1 MELSWDEEKGLE
13 MYVNKE
19 KVAST
24 KDYRTHPPL
33 RITDH
38 TVYLGRPNEDVSDGR
53 YADAIVDELEYWF
66 ANRDILKTLNLIGDG
81 RHERL
86 LFGVSGLVTCA
97 TYRPM
102 YAVCISR
109 LLCLFINYRK
119 SCFSWRNWC

>member
-1 MELSWDEEKGLE
+1 MSTDRITVDNWHKMELSWDEEKGLE

-38 TVYLGRPNEDVSDGR
+38 NVYLGRPNEDVSDGR

-81 RHERL
+81 KHGRL
-86 LFGVSGLVTCA
+86 LFMESLVWSCVLCS
-97 TYRPM
+97 M
-102 YAVCISR
+102 YACVCISR
-109 LLCLFINYRK
+109 LLM
-119 SCFSWRNWC
+119 